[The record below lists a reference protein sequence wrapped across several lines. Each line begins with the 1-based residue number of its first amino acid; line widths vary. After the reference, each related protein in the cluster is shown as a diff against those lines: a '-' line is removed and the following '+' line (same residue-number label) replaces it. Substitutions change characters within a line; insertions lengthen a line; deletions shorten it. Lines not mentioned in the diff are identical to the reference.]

1 MDRIA
6 GIGAGLKSLLS
17 IRKVNKSDREMG
29 PSPSGDYEHIEVK
42 GDVWQLFLQ
51 GMEAT

>member
-29 PSPSGDYEHIEVK
+29 PSPSGDYEQRTSLLSI
-42 GDVWQLFLQ
+42 
-51 GMEAT
+51 